1 MRNTT
6 MVLVLCGVLLAA
18 GGLARA
24 HEGHEENGV
33 QTLQGEV
40 IDVACYLGHGASG
53 MKHADCGQKC
63 VLGGLPVAI
72 KSGDTLYFAVSKD
85 HQAMNKELGPWVGH
99 RVAVTGEVSERDEEH
114 LIAISNVKPLD

>member
-1 MRNTT
+1 MRKANV
-6 MVLVLCGVLLAA
+6 VLVLCGALLMT

-24 HEGHEENGV
+24 HEGREESGV
-33 QTLQGEV
+33 QTLTGEV
-40 IDVACYLGHGASG
+40 MDVACYIEHNG
-53 MKHADCGQKC
+53 MGKKHADCGQKC

-99 RVAVTGEVSERDEEH
+99 QVEVTGEVSERDEEH